1 MQSNNKLSKTM
12 YISGTLLTITGM
24 FGLIVVFIVMAKNGQ
39 VPDFIIGLT
48 SAMMF
53 YFGITMLKEN
63 Y

>member
-12 YISGTLLTITGM
+12 YIYGTLLTITGM